1 MRLRFR
7 FLAVLFAASLAACS
21 SPSTTTSS
29 SGTSTTAPDAA
40 ASAAGGSAGGS
51 GDTIKIGVD
60 LPVSGADASIG
71 IPTQNGAVM
80 AIEEANQNGF
90 AGGKFKL
97 AAVLLDDAVQGKHD
111 PAAGAQNVKTFIS
124 DNDVLGMIGPF
135 NSNVAKSEIPL
146 TNDSG
151 LTQISPSNTSDG
163 LTVGDA
169 AKALRSSHPDVN
181 AYFRVCTND
190 TNQGGALAQFA
201 KKLGYTKAFIIDDNE
216 TYGKGLA
223 DSFEAHFTK
232 LGGTSLGH
240 EHITANQQDFKAL
253 LTKVKAAAPAVVFF
267 GGTTSTGGGLIRRQM
282 GDVGMAKVGYIGG
295 DGISDPEFLSTA
307 GSMADGAYFSVAAPD
322 ATKLSTAKAFVTAYK
337 ARFKQDIGGYS
348 ASAYAATKVLI
359 AAINKAITADGGKM
373 PTRAEVLTNVAAT
386 TGFASPIGQI
396 GFDKNGDIT
405 SPALTLQKVTGG
417 KVVTVDVITVKS

>member
-1 MRLRFR
+1 MRLPV
-7 FLAVLFAASLAACS
+7 LAAVALAAVLGACS
-21 SPSTTTSS
+21 SPTTSTQS
-29 SGTSTTAPDAA
+29 AASPGASDAA
-40 ASAAGGSAGGS
+40 AAS

-71 IPTQNGAVM
+71 LPTQNGAVM
-80 AIEEANQNGF
+80 AIEEANKNGF

-97 AAVLLDDAVQGKHD
+97 EAVLLDDAVQGKHD
-111 PAAGAQNVKTFIS
+111 PAAGAQNVKTFIADS
-124 DNDVLGMIGPF
+124 AVLGMIGPF

-146 TNDSG
+146 TNDAG
-151 LTQISPSNTSDG
+151 LVQISPSNTSDG

-181 AYFRVCTND
+181 SYFRVCTND
-190 TNQGGALAQFA
+190 SNQGGALAQFA
-201 KKLGYTKAFIIDDNE
+201 RKLKYAKAFIVDDNE

-232 LGGTSLGH
+232 LGGTALGH

-253 LTKVKAAAPAVVFF
+253 LTKIKSASPDLVFF

-282 GDVGMAKVGYIGG
+282 GDVGMAKVGYMGG
-295 DGISDPEFLSTA
+295 DGISDPEFESTA
-307 GSMADGAYFSVAAPD
+307 GSLADGSYFSVAAPD
-322 ATKLSTAKAFVTAYK
+322 ATKLASAKDFVAAYD
-337 ARFKQDIGGYS
+337 ARFKQNVGGYS

-359 AAINKAITADGGKM
+359 AAIDKAVTADGGKL
-373 PTRAEVLTNVAAT
+373 PTRAEVLANVAAT
-386 TGFASPIGQI
+386 KGFASPIGQI
-396 GFDKNGDIT
+396 GFDKNGDIL
-405 SPALTLQKVTGG
+405 SPALTLQAVRGG

>member
-1 MRLRFR
+1 MRIRFR
-7 FLAVLFAASLAACS
+7 CSLVVAVLAFSLAACS
-21 SPSTTTSS
+21 SSSTTTSS
-29 SGTSTTAPDAA
+29 SGTSSEP
-40 ASAAGGSAGGS
+40 S

-71 IPTQNGAVM
+71 VPTQNGAVL
-80 AIEEANQNGF
+80 AIEEANAKGF

-97 AAVLLDDAVQGKHD
+97 APVLLDDAVQGKHD
-111 PAAGAQNVKTFIS
+111 PAAGAQNVKTFIA

-146 TNDSG
+146 TNDAG

-169 AKALRSSHPDVN
+169 AKALRTSHPDVN

-201 KKLGYTKAFIIDDNE
+201 RKLGYAKAFIIDDNE

-232 LGGTSLGH
+232 LGGTALGH

-253 LTKVKAAAPAVVFF
+253 LTKIKSAAPSVVFF

-282 GDVGMAKVGYIGG
+282 GDVGMSRVGYMGG

-307 GSMADGAYFSVAAPD
+307 GSMASGAYFSVAAPD
-322 ATKLSTAKAFVTAYK
+322 ATKLASAKNFVTAYH
-337 ARFKQDIGGYS
+337 ARFKTDVGGYS
-348 ASAYAATKVLI
+348 ASAYAAANVMI
-359 AAINKAITADGGKM
+359 AAIAKAIDADGGKM
-373 PTRAEVLTNVAAT
+373 PTRAEVLANVAAT
-386 TGFASPIGQI
+386 KDFASPIGQI
-396 GFDKNGDIT
+396 AFDKNGDLLN
-405 SPALTLQKVTGG
+405 PALTLQKVDGG
-417 KVVTVDVITVKS
+417 KVVTVAVITVKS